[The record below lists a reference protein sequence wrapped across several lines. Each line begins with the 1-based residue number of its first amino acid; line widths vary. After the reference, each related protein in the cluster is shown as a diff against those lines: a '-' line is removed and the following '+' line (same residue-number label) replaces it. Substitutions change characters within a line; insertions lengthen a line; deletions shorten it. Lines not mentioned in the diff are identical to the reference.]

1 MNKASYAQ
9 DYISLYIPLGSDIV
23 LNVWSCIITANKI
36 KGEKMTLSV
45 AQLENALAIR
55 TKIDKLESIINR
67 LHKQLRGVCSA
78 RICLE
83 RHRM

>member
-1 MNKASYAQ
+1 MA
-9 DYISLYIPLGSDIV
+9 LP
-23 LNVWSCIITANKI
+23 
-36 KGEKMTLSV
+36 V

-55 TKIDKLESIINR
+55 TKIDKRESIINR

-78 RICLE
+78 LICLE